1 MSFLELHDIRKAYTL
16 NHQENV
22 ILKGINLNF
31 ERGEFISILG
41 ESGGGKSTLMNIIGG
56 LDHHYDG
63 DVLLDGQSLRSMNVR
78 QMDRYRRETIGFIF
92 QNFNLVSY
100 LTVLDNVMLSLKM
113 TKTSHAQQV
122 QQAQDLLK
130 RVGLEQQTHQYPNE
144 LSGGQKQRVA
154 IARALASDPDIIIA
168 DEPTG
173 ALDSENTQEV
183 MDILY
188 SIAAEGKLVITVT
201 HSQEVADY
209 GTRIVH
215 LDDGQI
221 HDELVIGAPFDV
233 VDKQPT
239 RYRTLGFR
247 QMFRMSMQHM
257 RRMWLRYLLIIFGS
271 SIGISSIVVMLGL
284 GSGIQNYM
292 NHQITSQVNPT
303 AVQVSKKTG
312 KVSTAARKKATS
324 AAAYKAAVNQEQVTA
339 AKNAEVTTA
348 NVKQLAAIKHVK
360 SAKLGYYTSTQ
371 ASYKKTTVTASLQ
384 TDNPTILS
392 KTIKDGSR
400 PENGQVLIGRKLAKK
415 MVGKKNYQQALNKK
429 LTVKL
434 ATVNRKNQS
443 VTVSQTLTVSGITGS
458 DDTSVVVLPQTV
470 KKMLTAKNVAYRPN
484 FAIVQIDKLA
494 NVKQVEHQIKAIKGT
509 NKKQQYN
516 YTGIGDLIDSLNT
529 YIRLATNVLTGVAG
543 IALLVSAIMII
554 VVLYVSVSERTREI
568 GVLRALGAR
577 KRDISHLFFA
587 EALTIGVLAAV
598 MGLLFGEGWQF
609 LGNMAIYSLIK
620 YPIVRISGQQCWAA
634 LQSVLSSVYWLL
646 WHRHIWRHG
655 WIQSRVYHMNKSGG
669 VANVFLYY
677 EQN

>member
-415 MVGKKNYQQALNKK
+415 MLGKKNYQQALNKK

-620 YPIVRISGQQCWAA
+620 YPIVRISGAAMLGGITVSVVISLLAA
-634 LQSVLSSVYWLL
+634 LAPAHMAARLDPVESLS
-646 WHRHIWRHG
+646 H
-655 WIQSRVYHMNKSGG
+655 
-669 VANVFLYY
+669 
-677 EQN
+677 E

>member
-271 SIGISSIVVMLGL
+271 SIGVMLGL

-620 YPIVRISGQQCWAA
+620 YPIVRISGAAMLGGITVSVVISLLAA
-634 LQSVLSSVYWLL
+634 LAPAHMAARLDPVESLS
-646 WHRHIWRHG
+646 H
-655 WIQSRVYHMNKSGG
+655 
-669 VANVFLYY
+669 
-677 EQN
+677 E

>member
-122 QQAQDLLK
+122 QQAQDLFK

-144 LSGGQKQRVA
+144 LFGGQKQRVA

-392 KTIKDGSR
+392 KTIKNGSR
-400 PENGQVLIGRKLAKK
+400 PGNGQVLIGRKLAKK

-620 YPIVRISGQQCWAA
+620 YPIVRISGAAMLGGITVSVVISLLAA
-634 LQSVLSSVYWLL
+634 LAPAHMAARLDPVESLS
-646 WHRHIWRHG
+646 H
-655 WIQSRVYHMNKSGG
+655 
-669 VANVFLYY
+669 
-677 EQN
+677 E

>member
-247 QMFRMSMQHM
+247 HMFRMSMQHM

-284 GSGIQNYM
+284 GSGIQKYM

-360 SAKLGYYTSTQ
+360 SAKLGYYASTQ

-620 YPIVRISGQQCWAA
+620 YPIVRISGAAMLGGITVSVVISLLAA
-634 LQSVLSSVYWLL
+634 LAPAHMAARLDPVESLS
-646 WHRHIWRHG
+646 H
-655 WIQSRVYHMNKSGG
+655 
-669 VANVFLYY
+669 
-677 EQN
+677 E

>member
-1 MSFLELHDIRKAYTL
+1 
-16 NHQENV
+16 
-22 ILKGINLNF
+22 
-31 ERGEFISILG
+31 
-41 ESGGGKSTLMNIIGG
+41 
-56 LDHHYDG
+56 
-63 DVLLDGQSLRSMNVR
+63 
-78 QMDRYRRETIGFIF
+78 MDRYRRETIGFIF

-221 HDELVIGAPFDV
+221 HDELVIGSPFDV

-284 GSGIQNYM
+284 GSGIQKYM

-324 AAAYKAAVNQEQVTA
+324 AAAYKAAVNQEQVTD

-360 SAKLGYYTSTQ
+360 SAKLGYYASTQ

-384 TDNPTILS
+384 TDNPTVLS

-620 YPIVRISGQQCWAA
+620 YPIVRISGAAMLGGITVSVVISLLAA
-634 LQSVLSSVYWLL
+634 LAPAHMAARLDPVESLS
-646 WHRHIWRHG
+646 H
-655 WIQSRVYHMNKSGG
+655 
-669 VANVFLYY
+669 
-677 EQN
+677 E

>member
-609 LGNMAIYSLIK
+609 LGKMAIYSLIK
-620 YPIVRISGQQCWAA
+620 YPIVRISGAAMLGGITVSVVISLLAA
-634 LQSVLSSVYWLL
+634 LAPAHMAARLDPVESLS
-646 WHRHIWRHG
+646 H
-655 WIQSRVYHMNKSGG
+655 
-669 VANVFLYY
+669 
-677 EQN
+677 E

>member
-144 LSGGQKQRVA
+144 LSGGQKQRFA

-620 YPIVRISGQQCWAA
+620 YPIVRISGAAMLGGITVSVVISLLAA
-634 LQSVLSSVYWLL
+634 LAPAHMAARLDPVESLS
-646 WHRHIWRHG
+646 H
-655 WIQSRVYHMNKSGG
+655 
-669 VANVFLYY
+669 
-677 EQN
+677 E

>member
-1 MSFLELHDIRKAYTL
+1 MRFLELHDIRKAYTL

-620 YPIVRISGQQCWAA
+620 YPIVRISGAAMLGGITVSVVISLLAA
-634 LQSVLSSVYWLL
+634 LAPAHMAARLDPVESLS
-646 WHRHIWRHG
+646 H
-655 WIQSRVYHMNKSGG
+655 
-669 VANVFLYY
+669 
-677 EQN
+677 E

>member
-1 MSFLELHDIRKAYTL
+1 MSFLELHAIRKAYTL

-360 SAKLGYYTSTQ
+360 SAKMGYYTSTQ

-458 DDTSVVVLPQTV
+458 DDTSVVVLPQAV

-620 YPIVRISGQQCWAA
+620 YPIVRISGAAMLGGITVSVVISLLAA
-634 LQSVLSSVYWLL
+634 LAPAHMAARLDPVESLS
-646 WHRHIWRHG
+646 H
-655 WIQSRVYHMNKSGG
+655 
-669 VANVFLYY
+669 
-677 EQN
+677 E

>member
-529 YIRLATNVLTGVAG
+529 YIRLATNVLTGLAG

-620 YPIVRISGQQCWAA
+620 YPIVRISGAAMLGGITVSVVISLLAA
-634 LQSVLSSVYWLL
+634 LAPAHMAARLDPVESLS
-646 WHRHIWRHG
+646 H
-655 WIQSRVYHMNKSGG
+655 
-669 VANVFLYY
+669 
-677 EQN
+677 E

>member
-529 YIRLATNVLTGVAG
+529 YIRLVTNVLTGVAG

-620 YPIVRISGQQCWAA
+620 YPIVRISGAAMLGGITVSVVISLLAA
-634 LQSVLSSVYWLL
+634 LAPAHMAARLDPVESLS
-646 WHRHIWRHG
+646 H
-655 WIQSRVYHMNKSGG
+655 
-669 VANVFLYY
+669 
-677 EQN
+677 E

>member
-348 NVKQLAAIKHVK
+348 NVKQLAPIKHVK

-620 YPIVRISGQQCWAA
+620 YPIVRISGAAMLGGITVSVVISLLAA
-634 LQSVLSSVYWLL
+634 LAPAHMAARLDPVESLS
-646 WHRHIWRHG
+646 H
-655 WIQSRVYHMNKSGG
+655 
-669 VANVFLYY
+669 
-677 EQN
+677 E

>member
-348 NVKQLAAIKHVK
+348 KVKQLAAIKHVK

-620 YPIVRISGQQCWAA
+620 YPIVRISGAAMLGGITVSVVISLLAA
-634 LQSVLSSVYWLL
+634 LAPAHMAARLDPVESLS
-646 WHRHIWRHG
+646 H
-655 WIQSRVYHMNKSGG
+655 
-669 VANVFLYY
+669 
-677 EQN
+677 E

>member
-113 TKTSHAQQV
+113 TKTSRAQQV

-620 YPIVRISGQQCWAA
+620 YPIVRISGAAMLGGITVSVVISLLAA
-634 LQSVLSSVYWLL
+634 LAPAHMAARLDPVESLS
-646 WHRHIWRHG
+646 H
-655 WIQSRVYHMNKSGG
+655 
-669 VANVFLYY
+669 
-677 EQN
+677 E

>member
-458 DDTSVVVLPQTV
+458 DDTSIVVLPQTV

-620 YPIVRISGQQCWAA
+620 YPIVRISGAAMLGGITVSVVISLLAA
-634 LQSVLSSVYWLL
+634 LAPAHMAARLDPVESLS
-646 WHRHIWRHG
+646 H
-655 WIQSRVYHMNKSGG
+655 
-669 VANVFLYY
+669 
-677 EQN
+677 E

>member
-339 AKNAEVTTA
+339 AKNAKVTTA

-620 YPIVRISGQQCWAA
+620 YPIVRISGAAMLGGITVSVVISLLAA
-634 LQSVLSSVYWLL
+634 LAPAHMAARLDPVESLS
-646 WHRHIWRHG
+646 H
-655 WIQSRVYHMNKSGG
+655 
-669 VANVFLYY
+669 
-677 EQN
+677 E

>member
-183 MDILY
+183 IDILY

-620 YPIVRISGQQCWAA
+620 YPIVRISGAAMLGGITVSVVISLLAA
-634 LQSVLSSVYWLL
+634 LAPAHMAARLDPVESLS
-646 WHRHIWRHG
+646 H
-655 WIQSRVYHMNKSGG
+655 
-669 VANVFLYY
+669 
-677 EQN
+677 E

>member
-324 AAAYKAAVNQEQVTA
+324 AAAYKAAVNQEQITA

-620 YPIVRISGQQCWAA
+620 YPIVRISGAAMLGGITVSVVISLLAA
-634 LQSVLSSVYWLL
+634 LAPAHMAARLDPVESLS
-646 WHRHIWRHG
+646 H
-655 WIQSRVYHMNKSGG
+655 
-669 VANVFLYY
+669 
-677 EQN
+677 E

>member
-392 KTIKDGSR
+392 KTIKNGSR
-400 PENGQVLIGRKLAKK
+400 PGNGQVLIGRKLAKK

-509 NKKQQYN
+509 NKKQRYN

-587 EALTIGVLAAV
+587 EALTIGGLAAV

-620 YPIVRISGQQCWAA
+620 YPIVRISGAAMLGGITVSVVISLLAA
-634 LQSVLSSVYWLL
+634 LAPAHMAARLDPVESLS
-646 WHRHIWRHG
+646 H
-655 WIQSRVYHMNKSGG
+655 
-669 VANVFLYY
+669 
-677 EQN
+677 E

>member
-543 IALLVSAIMII
+543 IALLVSAIIII

-620 YPIVRISGQQCWAA
+620 YPIVRISGAAMLGGITVSVVISLLAA
-634 LQSVLSSVYWLL
+634 LAPAHMAARLDPVESLS
-646 WHRHIWRHG
+646 H
-655 WIQSRVYHMNKSGG
+655 
-669 VANVFLYY
+669 
-677 EQN
+677 E

>member
-360 SAKLGYYTSTQ
+360 SAKLGYYASTQ

-620 YPIVRISGQQCWAA
+620 YPIVRISGAAMLGGITVSVVISLLAA
-634 LQSVLSSVYWLL
+634 LAPAHMAARLDPVESLS
-646 WHRHIWRHG
+646 H
-655 WIQSRVYHMNKSGG
+655 
-669 VANVFLYY
+669 
-677 EQN
+677 E

>member
-247 QMFRMSMQHM
+247 HMFRMSMQHM

-620 YPIVRISGQQCWAA
+620 YPIVRISGAAMLGGITVSVVISLLAA
-634 LQSVLSSVYWLL
+634 LAPAHMAARLDPVESLS
-646 WHRHIWRHG
+646 H
-655 WIQSRVYHMNKSGG
+655 
-669 VANVFLYY
+669 
-677 EQN
+677 E

>member
-434 ATVNRKNQS
+434 ATANRKNQS

-620 YPIVRISGQQCWAA
+620 YPIVRISGAAMLGGITVSVVISLLAA
-634 LQSVLSSVYWLL
+634 LAPAHMAARLDPVESLS
-646 WHRHIWRHG
+646 H
-655 WIQSRVYHMNKSGG
+655 
-669 VANVFLYY
+669 
-677 EQN
+677 E

>member
-233 VDKQPT
+233 IDKQPT

-284 GSGIQNYM
+284 GSGIQKYM

-484 FAIVQIDKLA
+484 FVIVQIDKLA

-620 YPIVRISGQQCWAA
+620 YPIVRISGAAMLGGITVSVVISLLAA
-634 LQSVLSSVYWLL
+634 LAPAHMAARLDPVESLS
-646 WHRHIWRHG
+646 H
-655 WIQSRVYHMNKSGG
+655 
-669 VANVFLYY
+669 
-677 EQN
+677 E

>member
-221 HDELVIGAPFDV
+221 HDELVIGSPFDV

-284 GSGIQNYM
+284 GSGIQKYM

-324 AAAYKAAVNQEQVTA
+324 AAAYKAAVNQEQVTD

-360 SAKLGYYTSTQ
+360 SAKLGYYASTQ

-384 TDNPTILS
+384 TDNPTVLS

-620 YPIVRISGQQCWAA
+620 YPIVRISGAAMLGGITVSVVISLLAA
-634 LQSVLSSVYWLL
+634 LAPAHMAARLDPVESLS
-646 WHRHIWRHG
+646 H
-655 WIQSRVYHMNKSGG
+655 
-669 VANVFLYY
+669 
-677 EQN
+677 E

>member
-221 HDELVIGAPFDV
+221 HDELVIGSPFDV

-284 GSGIQNYM
+284 GSGIQKYM

-360 SAKLGYYTSTQ
+360 SAKLGYYASTQ

-384 TDNPTILS
+384 TDNPTVLS

-620 YPIVRISGQQCWAA
+620 YPIVRISGAAMLGGITVSVVISLLAA
-634 LQSVLSSVYWLL
+634 LAPAHMAARLDPVESLS
-646 WHRHIWRHG
+646 H
-655 WIQSRVYHMNKSGG
+655 
-669 VANVFLYY
+669 
-677 EQN
+677 E

>member
-324 AAAYKAAVNQEQVTA
+324 AAAYKTAVNQEQVTA

-470 KKMLTAKNVAYRPN
+470 KKMLTAKNMAYRPN

-620 YPIVRISGQQCWAA
+620 YPIVRISGAAMLGGITVSVVISLLAA
-634 LQSVLSSVYWLL
+634 LAPAHMAARLDPVESLS
-646 WHRHIWRHG
+646 H
-655 WIQSRVYHMNKSGG
+655 
-669 VANVFLYY
+669 
-677 EQN
+677 E

>member
-78 QMDRYRRETIGFIF
+78 QMDRHRRETIGFIF

-620 YPIVRISGQQCWAA
+620 YPIVRISGAAMLGGITVSVVISLLAA
-634 LQSVLSSVYWLL
+634 LAPAHMAARLDPVESLS
-646 WHRHIWRHG
+646 H
-655 WIQSRVYHMNKSGG
+655 
-669 VANVFLYY
+669 
-677 EQN
+677 E

>member
-221 HDELVIGAPFDV
+221 HDELVIGSPFDV

-620 YPIVRISGQQCWAA
+620 YPIVRISGAAMLGGITVSVVISLLAA
-634 LQSVLSSVYWLL
+634 LAPAHMAARLDPVESLS
-646 WHRHIWRHG
+646 H
-655 WIQSRVYHMNKSGG
+655 
-669 VANVFLYY
+669 
-677 EQN
+677 E

>member
-173 ALDSENTQEV
+173 ELDSENTQEV

-221 HDELVIGAPFDV
+221 HDELVIGSPFDV

-284 GSGIQNYM
+284 GSGIQKYM

-360 SAKLGYYTSTQ
+360 SAKLGYYASTQ

-384 TDNPTILS
+384 TDNPTVLS

-620 YPIVRISGQQCWAA
+620 YPIVRISGAAMLGGITVSVVISLLAA
-634 LQSVLSSVYWLL
+634 LAPAHMAARLDPVESLS
-646 WHRHIWRHG
+646 H
-655 WIQSRVYHMNKSGG
+655 
-669 VANVFLYY
+669 
-677 EQN
+677 E

>member
-41 ESGGGKSTLMNIIGG
+41 ESGGGKSTLMNIIGA

-620 YPIVRISGQQCWAA
+620 YPIVRISGAAMLGGITVSVVISLLAA
-634 LQSVLSSVYWLL
+634 LAPAHMAARLDPVESLS
-646 WHRHIWRHG
+646 H
-655 WIQSRVYHMNKSGG
+655 
-669 VANVFLYY
+669 
-677 EQN
+677 E

>member
-41 ESGGGKSTLMNIIGG
+41 ESGGGKSTLMNIIVG

-221 HDELVIGAPFDV
+221 HDELVIGSPFDV

-284 GSGIQNYM
+284 GSGIQKYM

-360 SAKLGYYTSTQ
+360 SAKLGYYASTQ

-384 TDNPTILS
+384 TDNPTVLS

-620 YPIVRISGQQCWAA
+620 YPIVRISGAAMLGGITVSVVISLLAA
-634 LQSVLSSVYWLL
+634 LAPAHMAARLDPVESLS
-646 WHRHIWRHG
+646 H
-655 WIQSRVYHMNKSGG
+655 
-669 VANVFLYY
+669 
-677 EQN
+677 E

>member
-271 SIGISSIVVMLGL
+271 SIGISSIAVMLGL

-620 YPIVRISGQQCWAA
+620 YPIVRISGAAMLGGITVSVVISLLAA
-634 LQSVLSSVYWLL
+634 LAPAHMAARLDPVESLS
-646 WHRHIWRHG
+646 H
-655 WIQSRVYHMNKSGG
+655 
-669 VANVFLYY
+669 
-677 EQN
+677 E

>member
-371 ASYKKTTVTASLQ
+371 ASYKKTTVTASFQ

-620 YPIVRISGQQCWAA
+620 YPIVRISGAAMLGGITVSVVISLLAA
-634 LQSVLSSVYWLL
+634 LAPAHMAARLDPVESLS
-646 WHRHIWRHG
+646 H
-655 WIQSRVYHMNKSGG
+655 
-669 VANVFLYY
+669 
-677 EQN
+677 E

>member
-22 ILKGINLNF
+22 ILKSINLNF

-113 TKTSHAQQV
+113 TKMSRGQQV

-312 KVSTAARKKATS
+312 KVSTSARKKATS

-348 NVKQLAAIKHVK
+348 NAKQLAAIKHVK

-371 ASYKKTTVTASLQ
+371 ASYQKTTLTASLQ

-392 KTIKDGSR
+392 KTIKNGSR
-400 PENGQVLIGRKLAKK
+400 PGTDQVLIGRKLAKK
-415 MVGKKNYQQALNKK
+415 MMGKKHYQKALHKK

-434 ATVNRKNQS
+434 TTVNRKNQS
-443 VTVSQTLTVSGITGS
+443 VTVKQTLTVSGITGS

-470 KKMLTAKNVAYRPN
+470 KKMLAAKNVAYRPN

-494 NVKQVEHQIKAIKGT
+494 HVKQVEHNIKAIKGT

-554 VVLYVSVSERTREI
+554 VVLYVSVSEQTREI
-568 GVLRALGAR
+568 GVLRALGSR

-587 EALTIGVLAAV
+587 EALTIGVLAAI

-620 YPIVRISGQQCWAA
+620 YPIVRISGAAMLGGITVSVVISLLAA
-634 LQSVLSSVYWLL
+634 LAPAHMAARLDPVESLS
-646 WHRHIWRHG
+646 H
-655 WIQSRVYHMNKSGG
+655 
-669 VANVFLYY
+669 
-677 EQN
+677 E

>member
-221 HDELVIGAPFDV
+221 HDELVIGSPFDV

-284 GSGIQNYM
+284 GSGIQKYM

-360 SAKLGYYTSTQ
+360 SAKLGYYASTQ

-384 TDNPTILS
+384 TDNPTVLS

-529 YIRLATNVLTGVAG
+529 YIRLATNVLTGW
-543 IALLVSAIMII
+543 L
-554 VVLYVSVSERTREI
+554 
-568 GVLRALGAR
+568 VLR
-577 KRDISHLFFA
+577 
-587 EALTIGVLAAV
+587 
-598 MGLLFGEGWQF
+598 
-609 LGNMAIYSLIK
+609 Y
-620 YPIVRISGQQCWAA
+620 
-634 LQSVLSSVYWLL
+634 
-646 WHRHIWRHG
+646 
-655 WIQSRVYHMNKSGG
+655 
-669 VANVFLYY
+669 
-677 EQN
+677 

>member
-339 AKNAEVTTA
+339 AKNAEVTTS

-620 YPIVRISGQQCWAA
+620 YPIVRISGAAMLGGITVSVVISLLAA
-634 LQSVLSSVYWLL
+634 LAPAHMAARLDPVESLS
-646 WHRHIWRHG
+646 H
-655 WIQSRVYHMNKSGG
+655 
-669 VANVFLYY
+669 
-677 EQN
+677 E

>member
-113 TKTSHAQQV
+113 TKTSHAKQV

-221 HDELVIGAPFDV
+221 HDELVIGSPFDV

-284 GSGIQNYM
+284 GSGIQKYM

-360 SAKLGYYTSTQ
+360 SAKLGYYASTQ

-384 TDNPTILS
+384 TDNPTVLS

-620 YPIVRISGQQCWAA
+620 YPIVRISGAAMLGGITVSVVISLLAA
-634 LQSVLSSVYWLL
+634 LAPAHMAARLDPVESLS
-646 WHRHIWRHG
+646 H
-655 WIQSRVYHMNKSGG
+655 
-669 VANVFLYY
+669 
-677 EQN
+677 E

>member
-284 GSGIQNYM
+284 GSGIQKYM

-360 SAKLGYYTSTQ
+360 SAKLGYYASTQ

-384 TDNPTILS
+384 TDNPTVLS

-620 YPIVRISGQQCWAA
+620 YPIVRISGAAMLGGITVSVVISLLAA
-634 LQSVLSSVYWLL
+634 LAPAHMAARLDPVESLS
-646 WHRHIWRHG
+646 H
-655 WIQSRVYHMNKSGG
+655 
-669 VANVFLYY
+669 
-677 EQN
+677 E

>member
-324 AAAYKAAVNQEQVTA
+324 AAAYKAAVNQEQVTS

-360 SAKLGYYTSTQ
+360 SAKMGYYTSTQ

-609 LGNMAIYSLIK
+609 LGNMVIYSLIK
-620 YPIVRISGQQCWAA
+620 YPIVRISGAAMLGGITVSVVISLLAA
-634 LQSVLSSVYWLL
+634 LAPAHMAARLDPVESLS
-646 WHRHIWRHG
+646 H
-655 WIQSRVYHMNKSGG
+655 
-669 VANVFLYY
+669 
-677 EQN
+677 E